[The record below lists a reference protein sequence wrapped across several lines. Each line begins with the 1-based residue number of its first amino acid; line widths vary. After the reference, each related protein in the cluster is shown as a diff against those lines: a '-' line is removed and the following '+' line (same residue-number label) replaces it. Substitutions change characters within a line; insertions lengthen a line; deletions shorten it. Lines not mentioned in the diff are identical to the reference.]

1 MIWIGKKF
9 KTAVPIVFSIPVL
22 FLLVQMQ
29 PVAKPKL
36 AALQC
41 RLQRWQIPPSSQ
53 VKQQDITA
61 KKSTQKL
68 KQKAKFSPLVLREKP
83 LIPCCKGDLSCL
95 DKQIWDKNPDKKALL
110 NSIDQSLKYLQTR
123 SAEITYRRYENS
135 PITRTLII
143 KSLQR
148 FRQILLASNSVYE
161 LNTTVAREFNFYQS
175 LGKDG
180 KGSVL
185 FTAYYEPLYAASR
198 VPTAEYRYPIYR
210 LPPDLNR
217 WPRPH
222 PQRRELEGIDGLQGA
237 KGKLRGLELFW
248 FRDRLEPYMIQ
259 IQGSGR
265 LQFPDGS
272 QTTVG
277 YAGNVAHNY
286 KSIGRELANDG
297 IFPVESITMPV
308 ILDYFQKKPEKLDV
322 YIPRDPSFVFF
333 QENFGAPAQGSIQ
346 VPLTAERSIATDK
359 SLMPPGAL
367 ALIRSNFPFVK
378 SNGDLESRVVSR
390 YVLDQDAGGAIKGAG
405 RVDYFLGT
413 GKIAGDRAGIT
424 VSNGQLYYLLLKDN

>member
-1 MIWIGKKF
+1 MLRKV
-9 KTAVPIVFSIPVL
+9 KTNS
-22 FLLVQMQ
+22 
-29 PVAKPKL
+29 KL
-36 AALQC
+36 TRCIKLQAN
-41 RLQRWQIPPSSQ
+41 LYKSY
-53 VKQQDITA
+53 ITLGNY
-61 KKSTQKL
+61 SCDL
-68 KQKAKFSPLVLREKP
+68 DREKP
-83 LIPCCKGDLSCL
+83 QNCYTDSFFYTSIVFVGRNATFGNSKTCCFTV
-95 DKQIWDKNPDKKALL
+95 QIAKMANTSIISTQSAGYNCEKNYPKAKPETQTFAISVERKTFVSLLQRRSILCRISRYGRQNPDKKALL
-110 NSIDQSLKYLQTR
+110 NSIDQSLSYLQTR

-135 PITRTLII
+135 TITRTRIL

-148 FRQILLASNSVYE
+148 FRQILLASNSIYE
-161 LNTTVAREFNFYQS
+161 LNTTVAQEFNFYQS

-198 VPTAEYRYPIYR
+198 VPTAQYRYPIYR

-222 PQRRELEGIDGLQGA
+222 PERRELEGIDGLQGA

-265 LQFPDGS
+265 LRFLDGS

-308 ILDYFQKKPEKLDV
+308 ILDYFQKNPEKLDV
-322 YIPRDPSFVFF
+322 YIPK
-333 QENFGAPAQGSIQ
+333 GSQ
-346 VPLTAERSIATDK
+346 LC
-359 SLMPPGAL
+359 L
-367 ALIRSNFPFVK
+367 FPRKFWC
-378 SNGDLESRVVSR
+378 SCSRFNSSTFNCR
-390 YVLDQDAGGAIKGAG
+390 TFDCY
-405 RVDYFLGT
+405 
-413 GKIAGDRAGIT
+413 
-424 VSNGQLYYLLLKDN
+424 